1 MMKKKSKRARAAR
14 CSECAQLMQVIENLR
29 ESIDRQRQDLNQ
41 AYAERDGMAKLLDR
55 AAAHDTAR
63 GNAAREMRDRFD
75 AIIKLGLALPGLYV
89 TAADG
94 RPSFT
99 SQAAADFVNAI
110 QEYDAIRFGQEFR
123 ANRAPPRT
131 DGERVT
137 VSRAS
142 NANKHRQ

>member
-1 MMKKKSKRARAAR
+1 MMKKKTKRARAVR
-14 CSECAQLMQVIENLR
+14 CVECARLKEINVNLR
-29 ESIDRQRQDLNQ
+29 ESLDRQRQDLNQ
-41 AYAERDGMAKLLDR
+41 AYAERDGMSKLIER

-110 QEYDAIRFGQEFR
+110 QEYGAIRFGQEFR

-137 VSRAS
+137 VVEQTAEV
-142 NANKHRQ
+142 

>member
-1 MMKKKSKRARAAR
+1 MMKKKSKRARAVR
-14 CSECAQLMQVIENLR
+14 CVECARLMQVIENLR
-29 ESIDRQRQDLNQ
+29 ESLDRQRRDIVR
-41 AYAERDGMAKLLDR
+41 AYAERDGLANAIER
-55 AAAHDTAR
+55 ASAHDTAR
-63 GNAAREMRDRFD
+63 GNAVREMRDRFD

-110 QEYDAIRFGQEFR
+110 QEYSAIRFGQEFR

-137 VSRAS
+137 VVEQTAEV
-142 NANKHRQ
+142 

>member
-1 MMKKKSKRARAAR
+1 MRKKKTKRARAVR
-14 CSECAQLMQVIENLR
+14 CVKCRKFMEVIENLR
-29 ESIDRQRQDLNQ
+29 ESLDQQRRDLNT
-41 AYAERDGMAKLLDR
+41 AYAERDGLAKLLDK

-89 TAADG
+89 KAADG

-123 ANRAPPRT
+123 ANRVP
-131 DGERVT
+131 
-137 VSRAS
+137 
-142 NANKHRQ
+142 

>member
-1 MMKKKSKRARAAR
+1 MRKKKTKRARAAG

-29 ESIDRQRQDLNQ
+29 ESIDQQRRDLNT
-41 AYAERDGMAKLLDR
+41 AHAERDGLAKLLDR
-55 AAAHDTAR
+55 AAARDTAR

-89 TAADG
+89 KAVDG

-110 QEYDAIRFGQEFR
+110 QEYGAIRFGQEFR
-123 ANRAPPRT
+123 ANRAPPST
-131 DGERVT
+131 DGDRVT
-137 VSRAS
+137 VIEQTAEV
-142 NANKHRQ
+142 